1 MNRNTSIQLK
11 AAFLLSVFALNTIV
25 GFACAV
31 GLDMGFNTKHHHEQE
46 VTVTP
51 IHVHADGKKHHHHDE
66 AKKNHHEKKVDSKKD
81 DCCKDEV
88 TKFQN
93 LDKALT
99 QSANVAISAPVFVA
113 IINTF
118 FSPNFFNV
126 AKVFPQKD
134 KAILFHPPPPDILIA
149 IQRFQI

>member
-1 MNRNTSIQLK
+1 MSRNTSIQLK
-11 AAFLLSVFALNTIV
+11 AAFLLSVFALNTVV

-31 GLDMGFNTKHHHEQE
+31 GVDMGFNSKHHIELEQSAA
-46 VTVTP
+46 P
-51 IHVHADGKKHHHHDE
+51 IHVHPDGKKHHHDDE
-66 AKKNHHEKKVDSKKD
+66 ANKNHHDKKENSKKD
-81 DCCKDEV
+81 DCCNDQV

-99 QSANVAISAPVFVA
+99 QSVNVAISAPAFVA

-118 FSPNFFNV
+118 FTSNFFNV
-126 AKVFPQKD
+126 AKVFAQKD
-134 KAILFHPPPPDILIA
+134 NAILFHPPPPDILIA